1 MRSNW
6 GGNSG
11 YTGGSWLPFSWHA
24 IPVTRALLFST
35 VGIFLLFFFTGQFAG
50 PVWQWLPFQTGGL
63 EWLTR
68 PWTWVTYAFLET
80 PSLWVLITLYVL
92 YSMGGMLERSWGSRN
107 YALLFFAF
115 TAIGALA
122 FVPASYLFGKPV
134 LLHGLSLPLMAL
146 VTAWAALDPELE
158 ISFWGVPMKA
168 KLLAAIWVALN
179 YFNFGLQYR
188 DPLFAIFSVA
198 PAAAAWFY
206 VRKMPRLNM
215 GFRAP
220 GQSAYGGSRSSSYRE
235 PLLRDEPR
243 PPRGAEREQVKRG
256 FNPLRKRQEQ
266 LEIER
271 LRKLLGDDD
280 DRPIRRH

>member
-6 GGNSG
+6 GGNSR
-11 YTGGSWLPFSWHA
+11 YVGGSWLPFSWHA
-24 IPVTRALLFST
+24 IPVTRALLFGT
-35 VGIFLLFFFTGQFAG
+35 IGVFLIFFVTGQFTG
-50 PVWQWLPFQTGGL
+50 PVWQWIPFRAGGL

-68 PWTWVTYAFLET
+68 PWSWFTYPFMEL
-80 PSLWVLITLYVL
+80 PSLWVLLTLFLL
-92 YSMGGMLERSWGSRN
+92 YSWGGMLERSWGSRN
-107 YALLFFAF
+107 FAVLFFAF

-122 FVPASYLFGKPV
+122 FVPAYYLFGKSV
-134 LLHGLSLPLMAL
+134 ELHGLGLPLTAL

-158 ISFWGVPMKA
+158 TSYWGVPVKA
-168 KLLAAIWVALN
+168 KLIAAIVVAFTL
-179 YFNFGLQYR
+179 FSFGLQYR
-188 DPLFAIFSVA
+188 DPLFAVFSLA

-206 VRKMPRLNM
+206 VRKMPRLNV
-215 GFRAP
+215 GFRAARP
-220 GQSAYGGSRSSSYRE
+220 SSYRE
-235 PLLRDEPR
+235 PLLRDEHL
-243 PPRGAEREQVKRG
+243 PPRGLEREQVKRG